1 MFTTNIAKAYAEA
14 KQKGSNGMTTSEGS
28 PVEALIS
35 ETIKR
40 ARERLIE
47 GQGNELQKAD
57 SLQELL
63 FLQMQGVK
71 IDFLNFPISEIMMSE
86 NYSVKLMAYLAASQ
100 FWEPDAEVIMMV
112 TSCIN
117 RDLLGSDP
125 FRKSLALTII
135 PLIATPQFAESVVA
149 NVSVNFNNPREEIK
163 QKAITCFYKLCLK
176 YPECLPP
183 GIKAMNIKG
192 ILTDKSNPPG
202 VIQSALALVNEL
214 CLHNPSNYKI
224 LLPTIVTFFQD
235 PSGSPWILVRALSIV
250 STIASTLEQKA
261 LEKFNQKITVMIS
274 EVLNFASS
282 PSVVFEVIRLI
293 CNLRMNSR
301 ELVRTA
307 ADRAQSFIENEDPN
321 LRYLGLISI
330 TRLMQF
336 NQSIITLH
344 RDTLMNCL
352 DSDDQTCV
360 FIAVDL
366 LESIVTKK
374 NIGEI
379 VLNLVD
385 QIEVRKPGIVRD
397 TLVSRIISICKY
409 GKETSYERF
418 TDYEWYVNVLLTI
431 HSFGFESKELSDEL
445 LTMALRA
452 KSTRPVLVSE
462 MLDFME
468 NINTSETDFIKVAA
482 FILGEYSDGDDAQ
495 SAFEFL
501 ISPKIE
507 SVKAPAQAVC
517 IENAFKIYSKS
528 QTDELLTERGKL
540 LAERLPPFTASC
552 YTEVQEIAS
561 MISSLNGIFLAKPN
575 AAALASIYARP
586 ARAVDSSAQSQ
597 TPIPESLDLTKP
609 IIDLDPQDN
618 SFTIPSLDDEDEE
631 SPNAPNKSLFYL
643 RSSSHKKQQEKKTD
657 KVVVVQGSLGVKMEP
672 VKKVRRLLPVIDD
685 SATEL
690 MPVEKDSSKKRKPVV
705 KQESAISHISFN
717 LNEPSTETLPEL
729 KPYSQDEII
738 AKQSKQLLATR
749 KSVIPSVSSDEVFKQ
764 IGITQGLSITVTDV
778 HPRTNGVEIA
788 LQIVNTSPA
797 IISAIEFTLDDAP
810 PQALKSELAPSE
822 TVTHRVIYRTKPLL
836 EAKIVKLTAIPTGGS
851 GEMLRGK
858 IRIVPTMF
866 LSHAEQDEIDEII
879 NGCNQNGEYVIGD
892 VESVKTT
899 IQRVADSVRGTIKRL
914 EIDGQ
919 KAIAAVSKGPG
930 DMQVSVLVYKKDDKF
945 IADVRTNDSKLTESV
960 IKELKI
966 AFKPRE

>member
-1 MFTTNIAKAYAEA
+1 
-14 KQKGSNGMTTSEGS
+14 
-28 PVEALIS
+28 
-35 ETIKR
+35 
-40 ARERLIE
+40 
-47 GQGNELQKAD
+47 
-57 SLQELL
+57 
-63 FLQMQGVK
+63 
-71 IDFLNFPISEIMMSE
+71 
-86 NYSVKLMAYLAASQ
+86 
-100 FWEPDAEVIMMV
+100 
-112 TSCIN
+112 
-117 RDLLGSDP
+117 
-125 FRKSLALTII
+125 
-135 PLIATPQFAESVVA
+135 
-149 NVSVNFNNPREEIK
+149 
-163 QKAITCFYKLCLK
+163 
-176 YPECLPP
+176 
-183 GIKAMNIKG
+183 
-192 ILTDKSNPPG
+192 
-202 VIQSALALVNEL
+202 
-214 CLHNPSNYKI
+214 
-224 LLPTIVTFFQD
+224 
-235 PSGSPWILVRALSIV
+235 
-250 STIASTLEQKA
+250 
-261 LEKFNQKITVMIS
+261 MIS

-307 ADRAQSFIENEDPN
+307 ADRAQGFIENDDPN

-385 QIEVRKPGIVRD
+385 QIEARKPGIVRD
-397 TLVSRIISICKY
+397 TLVSRIISICRY

-418 TDYEWYVNVLLTI
+418 TDYEWYVNVLLTV
-431 HSFGFESKELSDEL
+431 HSFGCVSKELSDEL

-468 NINTSETDFIKVAA
+468 NIDTSETDFIKVAA
-482 FILGEYSDGDDAQ
+482 FILGEYSEGEDAQ
-495 SAFEFL
+495 KAFELL

-507 SVKAPAQAVC
+507 STQAQAQAVC

-528 QTDELLTERGKL
+528 QADELLTERGKVL
-540 LAERLPPFTASC
+540 TERLQPFTASC
-552 YTEVQEIAS
+552 FTEVQEIAS
-561 MISSLNGIFLAKPN
+561 MIYSLNGIFLAKPN
-575 AAALASIYARP
+575 AAAVATLYARP
-586 ARAVDSSAQSQ
+586 AKAVDPSAQSQ
-597 TPIPESLDLTKP
+597 TPIPASLDLSKP

-618 SFTIPSLDDEDEE
+618 TFTIPLFDEE
-631 SPNAPNKSLFYL
+631 DGDSPNAPNKSLFYL
-643 RSSSHKKQQEKKTD
+643 RSSSHKKTPEKKTD

-685 SATEL
+685 NATEL
-690 MPVEKDSSKKRKPVV
+690 MPVEKDSSKRRKPV
-705 KQESAISHISFN
+705 KQESSIAHISFN
-717 LNEPSTETLPEL
+717 LNEPSTEALPEL

-738 AKQSKQLLATR
+738 AKQSRQLLATR
-749 KSVIPSVSSDEVFKQ
+749 KSVMPSLSSDEVFKQ
-764 IGITQGLSITVTDV
+764 IGMTQGLAITVTDV
-778 HPRTNGVEIA
+778 QPRTNGVEIL
-788 LQIVNTSPA
+788 LQIINTSPA
-797 IISAIEFTLDDAP
+797 VISALEFTLDDAP
-810 PQALKSELAPSE
+810 PQALKQELGPSE
-822 TVTHRVIYRTKPLL
+822 TATHKVIYRTKPLL

-858 IRIVPTMF
+858 LRIVPTMF
-866 LSHAEQDEIDEII
+866 LENADQDEIDEII
-879 NGCNQNGEYVIGD
+879 NSCSEKGEYTIGE
-892 VESVKTT
+892 VESIKTT
-899 IQRVADSVRGTIKRL
+899 IRRVADSVRGTIKRM

-919 KAIAAVSKGPG
+919 KAIAAVSKGPS
-930 DMQVSVLVYKKDDKF
+930 DMRVAVLVYKKEGEF

-966 AFKPRE
+966 AFKPQIE